1 MVFVFLLS
9 LHLFLMACY
18 VILIETNKSRLSYA
32 HILFALFIPFV
43 GELALLAADF
53 GRSPA
58 SNEYVKPF
66 KTFEDSLINKNEVCD
81 YLDYDETLSRAQ
93 LLDAIQKH
101 PKNLIN
107 ILKSALDSTDI
118 EVVHIAASTIMKIQR
133 ECENNIKFAS
143 EQYMQLPNNMN
154 KLKAYIVA
162 VGDYY
167 AQGLLDGEAAIALLK
182 QQEVLLGKYLTVL
195 PEDKDVGVMSV
206 NNSVM
211 QGELQTALQKA
222 EFIKYLY
229 LSDIELWKLS
239 LQICLMMND
248 EKKVKEIINES
259 DKMSIHWNLEQK
271 TQWNEIRK
279 GLKL

>member
-1 MVFVFLLS
+1 MVFIFLLS

-32 HILFALFIPFV
+32 HILFALLIPFV

-58 SNEYVKPF
+58 GNEYVKPF
-66 KTFEDSLINKNEVCD
+66 KTFEDNLINKNEVCD

-93 LLDAIQKH
+93 LLDAIQKQ

-107 ILKSALDSTDI
+107 ILKSALNSTDI
-118 EVVHIAASTIMKIQR
+118 EVVHIAASTIMKIKR

-143 EQYMQLPNNMN
+143 ERYMQLPNNMN
-154 KLKAYIVA
+154 KLKAYIIA

-182 QQEVLLGKYLTVL
+182 QQEVLLEKYLTVL
-195 PEDKDVGVMSV
+195 PEDKDVGVISV
-206 NNSVM
+206 NNSVL

-222 EFIKYLY
+222 EFIRYLY

-248 EKKVKEIINES
+248 EKKVKEIVNES

-271 TQWNEIRK
+271 TKWNEFRK